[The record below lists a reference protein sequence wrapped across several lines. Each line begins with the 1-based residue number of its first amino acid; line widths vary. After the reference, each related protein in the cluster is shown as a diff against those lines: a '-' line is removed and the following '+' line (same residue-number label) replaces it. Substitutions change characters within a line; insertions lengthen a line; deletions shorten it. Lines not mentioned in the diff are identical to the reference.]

1 MADPVTHAVHSD
13 TKPYKVV
20 VTREGKAWLANIPSL
35 VGAHTFSRTLRG
47 LDKSVREVI
56 ALADELP
63 MSAMPRLVLDFEYH
77 VDHAEI
83 DEDTAAVRKLRDEA
97 EALEARRTALTA
109 KTARALAERGL
120 PVRDV
125 ATLLNVSYQWVSH
138 LTGIASTR

>member
-1 MADPVTHAVHSD
+1 MTDS

-20 VTREGKAWLANIPSL
+20 VTREGRSWLADVPTL
-35 VGAHTFSRTLRG
+35 GGAHTFSRTLRG

-63 MSAMPRLVLDFEYH
+63 ISAMPALVLDFEYH
-77 VDHAEI
+77 VDAEI
-83 DEDTAAVRKLRDEA
+83 DEDTAAVRKLRAAA

-109 KTARALAERGL
+109 KTARALTDRGL

-125 ATLLNVSYQWVSH
+125 ATLLNVSHQWVSH
-138 LTGIASTR
+138 LTGSAGAH